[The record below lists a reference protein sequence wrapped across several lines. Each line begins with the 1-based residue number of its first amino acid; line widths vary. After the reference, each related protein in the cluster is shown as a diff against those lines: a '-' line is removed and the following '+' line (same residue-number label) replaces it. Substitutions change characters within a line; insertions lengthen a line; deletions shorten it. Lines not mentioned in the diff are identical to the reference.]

1 MFRGDRIFRDMQL
14 RQEQSMET
22 LSRSIGT
29 CLETQRTFH
38 AEHGRLLSAV
48 QDLAVMVMPFAQL
61 NSHAAQAQTRAATIV
76 EETEAFKRQLQ
87 NEDNRL
93 SACAAAA
100 SMSAP
105 VPTSTSP
112 TAASQISDDTFSITL
127 RKADD
132 VSLGLSV
139 NADEKDD
146 NTLLV
151 ENILCG
157 GAVDSWNQQWS
168 GDASGERV
176 VVAGD
181 RIIKV
186 NKIEGDVRKM
196 LEECTTQRMVKLLIS
211 RGPAGAQVRAAATCG
226 VSPARQVDEAAPVPL
241 TASDPPISNLR
252 KKAPEFVPSGTD
264 ATPLQQTQCL
274 APPPGIF
281 GPPGLSTQKSANKP
295 CVGPFDGDSLKRDV
309 CAVVESV
316 LSRGYSEL
324 LAGDA
329 EEECDKENF

>member
-1 MFRGDRIFRDMQL
+1 
-14 RQEQSMET
+14 
-22 LSRSIGT
+22 
-29 CLETQRTFH
+29 
-38 AEHGRLLSAV
+38 
-48 QDLAVMVMPFAQL
+48 MVMPFAQM

-76 EETEAFKRQLQ
+76 EEAEVFKRRLQ
-87 NEDNRL
+87 NEDHRL
-93 SACAAAA
+93 AACAAAA
-100 SMSAP
+100 SMSPSSA
-105 VPTSTSP
+105 SP
-112 TAASQISDDTFSITL
+112 SGASQPIDDTFSITL

-139 NADEKDD
+139 KADEQDD
-146 NTLLV
+146 TTLLV

-176 VVAGD
+176 VVPGD

-186 NKIEGDVRKM
+186 NKIEGDVSKM

-226 VSPARQVDEAAPVPL
+226 VSPKRQEDEAVPVPSM
-241 TASDPPISNLR
+241 ASEPAISNLR

-264 ATPLQQTQCL
+264 ASPLQQTQFL

-281 GPPGLSTQKSANKP
+281 GPPGLSAQKLASKAG
-295 CVGPFDGDSLKRDV
+295 VGPCDGDSLKRDV

-324 LAGDA
+324 LGGDA
-329 EEECDKENF
+329 EEESDKENF

>member
-1 MFRGDRIFRDMQL
+1 
-14 RQEQSMET
+14 MET
-22 LSRSIGT
+22 LSRSIGI

-38 AEHGRLLSAV
+38 AEHQRLLSAV
-48 QDLAVMVMPFAQL
+48 QDLAVMVMPFAPL
-61 NSHAAQAQTRAATIV
+61 NSHAAQAQARAATIV

-87 NEDNRL
+87 NEDARL

-100 SMSAP
+100 SMSP
-105 VPTSTSP
+105 SVPISTSP
-112 TAASQISDDTFSITL
+112 PAASQPSDDTFSITL

-139 NADEKDD
+139 KADEKDD
-146 NTLLV
+146 RTLLV
-151 ENILCG
+151 ESILHG
-157 GAVDSWNQQWS
+157 GAVESWNQQWS

-186 NKIEGDVRKM
+186 NAIEGDVRKM
-196 LEECTTQRMVKLLIS
+196 LEECTTQRLVKLLIS

-226 VSPARQVDEAAPVPL
+226 VSPARQVDEAAPVSL
-241 TASDPPISNLR
+241 TASDPPTSNLR
-252 KKAPEFVPSGTD
+252 KRAPEFVPSGTD
-264 ATPLQQTQCL
+264 AYPLQQTQYL
-274 APPPGIF
+274 APPPGLFFQKITKEPSM
-281 GPPGLSTQKSANKP
+281 GP
-295 CVGPFDGDSLKRDV
+295 CDGDSLKRDV

-324 LAGDA
+324 LGGDA
-329 EEECDKENF
+329 EEESDKENY